1 MAHNFPHS
9 DVSHLHSPLMNDV
22 ASKSEMGAVT
32 LAAAEERATNK
43 FTTGQPANSSEN
55 GPRFAAVIYKL
66 NYVFRRDSL
75 LFATYLL

>member
-1 MAHNFPHS
+1 MAHNFPQS

-55 GPRFAAVIYKL
+55 GPRFAAVI
-66 NYVFRRDSL
+66 F
-75 LFATYLL
+75 